1 VVPCIGARSRLGN
14 WEALTLHLIASWAW
28 RRNWRHLRVVEAK
41 NSVSLRRVTNIQRVT
56 LLTNCS
62 LFFNISGF

>member
-1 VVPCIGARSRLGN
+1 MVLHVSARSRLGN
-14 WEALTLHLIASWAW
+14 WKALTNHLITSIAC
-28 RRNWRHLRVVEAK
+28 RRDRRDRRVVEAK

-56 LLTNCS
+56 LLTNCN